1 MTDSTLDI
9 KLRNIP
15 LEYRSKLTIPSK
27 VNFGLELELDKIN
40 YDEIYHLVRK
50 QFGSNWR
57 IKTDKSL
64 TDGQN
69 AEIVS
74 PVLQNTKQTWILLK
88 KLGGLLEQIN
98 PSYDNCS
105 FQVNFDG
112 KLLPGLEDKVR
123 FLKLFAMYEDIIY
136 RFSKGEDLEYR
147 ESLEIYASPII
158 LALKGAL
165 SIGSASAVEMF
176 SDNKRY
182 GVVFKNGNRN
192 LIEVR
197 TPNATSN
204 PILWQNYITTF
215 YYLLKFSTSN
225 KYNKREVDKYI
236 DDFYKI
242 YLLEGYELEKRDKAL
257 KFSNMLFTHSVDQI
271 FFMHQYLGEDYKS
284 KEKFGSYM
292 DTLNKEKDA
301 KVLRRSG
308 GRINTTNRA

>member
-9 KLRNIP
+9 KLKNIP

-40 YDEIYHLVRK
+40 YDEIYHLVRR
-50 QFGSNWR
+50 QFGSNWHV
-57 IKTDKSL
+57 KTDKSL
-64 TDGQN
+64 TRGQN

-74 PVLQNTKQTWILLK
+74 PVLQNTKQTWVLLK
-88 KLGGLLEQIN
+88 KLGSLLEQIK

-112 KLLPGLEDKVR
+112 ELLPGLEDKVR

-165 SIGSASAVEMF
+165 SIGMVSAVEMF

-182 GVVFKNGNRN
+182 GVSFKNDDRG
-192 LIEVR
+192 LVEFR

-204 PILWQNYITTF
+204 PILWQNYITMF
-215 YYLLKFSTSN
+215 YYLLEFSTSN
-225 KYNKREVDKYI
+225 KYNNEEVNKYI
-236 DDFYKI
+236 EEFHKF

-257 KFSNMLFTHSVDQI
+257 KFSNMLFTNSVDRVL
-271 FFMHQYLGEDYKS
+271 FMHQYLGNNYRVGEELD
-284 KEKFGSYM
+284 SYM
-292 DTLNKEKDA
+292 DSLNKEEKA

-308 GRINTTNRA
+308 NRVNITN